1 MQCHPSLYYVMYLEI
16 LLFAVQL
23 SVLISLFTIFFSV
36 AAYSEQSLRVEIVV
50 ERSIFESNIQKSV
63 PRFEL
68 S

>member
-36 AAYSEQSLRVEIVV
+36 AAYSEQS
-50 ERSIFESNIQKSV
+50 
-63 PRFEL
+63 
-68 S
+68 